1 MATRKPAKR
10 APTYVLTHFCTPGF
24 NTQPKKEEEHLE
36 VVLYPHANR
45 CGSAATQVQV
55 YKKFPLLHS
64 KRTQVSTST
73 QREKM
78 GHSTKG
84 SAIAQREVAKTNACL
99 PAEFGEDF
107 VKEEG

>member
-1 MATRKPAKR
+1 MATRKPTKR
-10 APTYVLTHFCTPGF
+10 APTYVLTHLRAHSLLHTRFQYTA
-24 NTQPKKEEEHLE
+24 KKEEEHLE

-64 KRTQVSTST
+64 EQTQVSTST

-78 GHSTKG
+78 RHSTKG
-84 SAIAQREVAKTNACL
+84 SGKDKRLLASRVW
-99 PAEFGEDF
+99 
-107 VKEEG
+107 